1 MCGIAGFFGTK
12 SIDKERIAN
21 TLILMKKIE
30 AQILAALKVFSFG
43 DFNINL
49 LHSRLNIIDLSS
61 RSNQPFFIKDYVLVF
76 NGEIYN
82 YVELRKILKKK
93 NIDLITESDTEI
105 LLQFYILFGEKCRFF

>member
-21 TLILMKKIE
+21 TLILMKNRGPDFSCSKR
-30 AQILAALKVFSFG
+30 FSFG

-49 LHSRLNIIDLSS
+49 LHSRLNIIYLSS

-82 YVELRKILKKK
+82 YV
-93 NIDLITESDTEI
+93 
-105 LLQFYILFGEKCRFF
+105 